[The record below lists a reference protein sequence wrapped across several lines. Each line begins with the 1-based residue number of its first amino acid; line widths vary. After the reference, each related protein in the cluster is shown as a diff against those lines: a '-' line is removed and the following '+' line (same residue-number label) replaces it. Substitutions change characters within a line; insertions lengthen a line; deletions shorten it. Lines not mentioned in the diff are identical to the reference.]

1 MKVATDVG
9 RPAQRRRTPPGELTN
24 FVKPSRAEDN
34 PASWQELRGCAAQY
48 NHPYA
53 HAPPSRRATASAD
66 QRHGATACSWNAGV
80 GEDIDLRKHGRAVRN
95 LRQHRHG
102 VRQANSIAAR
112 VLTKRISRELA
123 DELLANARCA
133 ATAIHIIE
141 DAENRADPVFAAKAR
156 ETMPLL
162 LVNIHKDRF
171 AQYFEHEKTTVY
183 VIDRQGFLRDFY
195 EASSHLKRALATDD
209 ITLIRLPCMLMIH
222 YGKQYAEAHRQAL
235 PAIDDF
241 WFKSYLAMPDDG
253 TLPILE

>member
-1 MKVATDVG
+1 MLMLLQAAAQQLPPINVTVQPPAVG
-9 RPAQRRRTPPGELTN
+9 MPEWVKILISASTGALFGILGNIAMEY
-24 FVKPSRAEDN
+24 VKP
-34 PASWQELRGCAAQY
+34 W
-48 NHPYA
+48 
-53 HAPPSRRATASAD
+53 
-66 QRHGATACSWNAGV
+66 
-80 GEDIDLRKHGRAVRN
+80 
-95 LRQHRHG
+95 
-102 VRQANSIAAR
+102 IAAR

-183 VIDRQGFLRDFY
+183 AIDRQGFLRDFY

-222 YGKQYAEAHRQAL
+222 YGKQYAEAHRHAL